1 VATLAF
7 FSRVMGH
14 SARVSPEEMTKRL
27 NGILVKGESVRAG
40 FQVIRDYFAFTNVR
54 LIFVDHQG
62 VTGKKVSYHSIP
74 YRSITQYK
82 LETAGRFDLEAELK
96 IWVSGLPQPYVKTLS
111 RGVDIRAIQRG
122 LTSFVVFGP
131 QGSMADD
138 DQKP

>member
-1 VATLAF
+1 MVAI
-7 FSRVMGH
+7 FSRVLGH
-14 SARVSPEEMTKRL
+14 SARVSPDDMAKKL
-27 NGILVKGESVRAG
+27 DGILVRGEVVKAG
-40 FQVIRDYFAFTNVR
+40 FQVIRDYFAFTTLR

-62 VTGKKVSYHSIP
+62 MTGKKVSYHSIP

-96 IWVSGLPQPYVKTLS
+96 IWVSGLQQPYVKTLS

-122 LTSFVVFGP
+122 LTSFVIFGP
-131 QGSMADD
+131 QGAVPDE